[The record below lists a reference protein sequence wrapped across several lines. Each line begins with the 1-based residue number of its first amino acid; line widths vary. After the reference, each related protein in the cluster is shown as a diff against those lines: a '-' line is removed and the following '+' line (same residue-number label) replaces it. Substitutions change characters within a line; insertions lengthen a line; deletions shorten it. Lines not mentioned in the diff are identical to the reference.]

1 MEEGNNMAVL
11 IAAIAALLIGGGG
24 ILWVVRTSVSAI
36 VKQNAE
42 LTDSIG
48 KNTAATHKLN
58 DTMTRWVAVQDE
70 RDENRREQLNRI
82 ERAVNRRRGDSEL
95 H

>member
-1 MEEGNNMAVL
+1 MPEGNNMAVL

-36 VKQNAE
+36 VKQNGE
-42 LTDSIG
+42 LTESIG
-48 KNTAATHKLN
+48 KNTAATTKLN

-70 RDENRREQLNRI
+70 RDGNRREQLNRI
-82 ERAVNRRRGDSEL
+82 ERAVNRRRGDTEQ